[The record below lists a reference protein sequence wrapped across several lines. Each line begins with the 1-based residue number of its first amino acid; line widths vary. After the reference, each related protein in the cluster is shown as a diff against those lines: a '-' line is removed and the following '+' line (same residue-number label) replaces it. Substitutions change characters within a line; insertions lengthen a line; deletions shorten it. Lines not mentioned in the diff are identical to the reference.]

1 MTEDAFVVTIK
12 RRQHEA
18 HLAFAFCSDLGIETF
33 TCNAGIE
40 VEVIIA
46 AAQSAP
52 RISGCDNLSP
62 QALLDS
68 YAKTVNMSSVALQA
82 AHSLLKV
89 CQWEAVLSGGPSLPS
104 SCYCYAGTS
113 LLSANSSLL

>member
-1 MTEDAFVVTIK
+1 MASAFS
-12 RRQHEA
+12 
-18 HLAFAFCSDLGIETF
+18 SDLGIETF

-40 VEVIIA
+40 VEVIVA

-68 YAKTVNMSSVALQA
+68 YAKTVTMSSDALQA
-82 AHSLLKV
+82 AQSLLKV
-89 CQWEAVLSGGPSLPS
+89 CQWKPVLSKGPSLPTLATALPPKVCS
-104 SCYCYAGTS
+104 
-113 LLSANSSLL
+113 

>member
-1 MTEDAFVVTIK
+1 
-12 RRQHEA
+12 
-18 HLAFAFCSDLGIETF
+18 LASAFCSDLGIETI

-40 VEVIIA
+40 IEVIVA

-68 YAKTVNMSSVALQA
+68 YAKTINMSNVALQS

-89 CQWEAVLSGGPSLPS
+89 CL
-104 SCYCYAGTS
+104 
-113 LLSANSSLL
+113 